1 MFLHIFMYPDLV
13 LRVDF
18 FQVQELR
25 PTPSKVWPTLI
36 GLGEPRSTT
45 SKLFPSSVEYPCNN
59 FVRVESPQHGSFQS
73 CTKAQHE
80 HAPFSRDEYPAAAA
94 IEG

>member
-1 MFLHIFMYPDLV
+1 MYPDLV
-13 LRVDF
+13 LCINFFRV
-18 FQVQELR
+18 QQLR
-25 PTPSKVWPTLI
+25 ATPSEVWPPFI

-45 SKLFPSSVEYPCNN
+45 SKLFPSSAEYPCNN
-59 FVRVESPQHGSFQS
+59 FVREESPQHGSFQS

-94 IEG
+94 IDS